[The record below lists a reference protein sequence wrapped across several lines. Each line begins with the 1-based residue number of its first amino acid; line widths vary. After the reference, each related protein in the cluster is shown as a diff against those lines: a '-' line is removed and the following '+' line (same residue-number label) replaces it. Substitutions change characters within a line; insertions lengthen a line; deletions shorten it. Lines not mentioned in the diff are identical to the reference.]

1 MFISRKLIEDEN
13 CSKNKS
19 DTESELEEKKDERK
33 VCYIMLD
40 VAYADECYYMS
51 ITIMS

>member
-19 DTESELEEKKDERK
+19 DTESELEEKKR
-33 VCYIMLD
+33 
-40 VAYADECYYMS
+40 
-51 ITIMS
+51 